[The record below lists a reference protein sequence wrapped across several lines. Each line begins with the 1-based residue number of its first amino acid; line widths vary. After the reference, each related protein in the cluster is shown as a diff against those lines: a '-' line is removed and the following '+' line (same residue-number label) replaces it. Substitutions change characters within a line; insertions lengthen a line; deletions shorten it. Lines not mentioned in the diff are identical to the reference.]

1 MASWMLGRTFGVGG
15 ILRFS
20 KATVDLDAPNNRTI
34 SVDAG
39 GFYAGGG
46 VRILF

>member
-1 MASWMLGRTFGVGG
+1 MDADSRQFGVGG

-20 KATVDLDAPNNRTI
+20 RATVDLDAPDNRTV

-46 VRILF
+46 LRIVF